1 MNNEPLRNCGNNY
14 KPEADQAAVALMA
27 QVNKLIAASLLAVF
41 FLGSVYCIGEH
52 FFHNNSQGYL
62 EGYHR
67 AYNDAVQDVNSYLK
81 TGQSPERLETE
92 TKYFPNGK

>member
-1 MNNEPLRNCGNNY
+1 MNNELKICGNNFE
-14 KPEADQAAVALMA
+14 PFADERDAAQMA
-27 QVNKLIAASLLAVF
+27 GLNKIVCASLLAVF

-52 FFHNNSQGYL
+52 FFHNNEQ
-62 EGYHR
+62 GYHR
-67 AYNDAVQDVNSYLK
+67 VYNDAVQDVNSYLK